1 MVGEMKTQ
9 LAEMFS
15 YFWIWMMS
23 VKARRRRQLKGG
35 CDFAV
40 SSPSSFPD
48 PKASAIWHERERERA
63 HEMHFQM
70 GLEWCQN
77 GKMK

>member
-23 VKARRRRQLKGG
+23 VKGRRRRQLKGG
-35 CDFAV
+35 C
-40 SSPSSFPD
+40 
-48 PKASAIWHERERERA
+48 
-63 HEMHFQM
+63 
-70 GLEWCQN
+70 
-77 GKMK
+77 